1 MGEHEREFPVVDST
15 NSSCLFCSMVRGA
28 EPYSLVEESKSA
40 LAFMDIQP
48 VNPGHVLVIPKTHAT
63 YLADLDPKLG
73 GEIFEVG
80 MAVAAALPRSG
91 VRCEGVN
98 FFLAD
103 GQAAGQE
110 VFHVHL
116 HVFPRFE
123 GDGFGLRFG
132 PEYGKRAARAELDRV
147 SAEIR
152 KAIRA

>member
-1 MGEHEREFPVVDST
+1 
-15 NSSCLFCSMVRGA
+15 MVKGV
-28 EPYSLVEESKSA
+28 EPYSRVHETGSVLA
-40 LAFMDIQP
+40 LIDIHP
-48 VNPGHVLVIPKTHAT
+48 VNPGHVLVVPKTHAT

-80 MAVAAALPRSG
+80 MTVAAGLRRSG

-103 GQAAGQE
+103 GAAAGQE

-123 GDGFGLRFG
+123 NDGFGLRFA
-132 PEYGKRAARAELDRV
+132 PEYGRRESRSELERI
-147 SAEIR
+147 SADLR
-152 KAIRA
+152 KAIKE